1 MERFKVEV
9 KIGARLVTLLVTPSP
24 YWRAYAWW
32 CKGLCDVRMGSGP
45 YRRFALWISPLDV
58 PPEQPETLLAGELC
72 GKVDPLRGSFTC
84 EPAKCLGDQS
94 LPETEVP

>member
-1 MERFKVEV
+1 MERFKEEV
-9 KIGARLVTLLVTPSP
+9 NIGARLVTLLVTPSP

-58 PPEQPETLLAGELC
+58 PPEQSETLLAGELC

>member
-1 MERFKVEV
+1 MRDEV

-45 YRRFALWISPLDV
+45 YRRFALWISSLDV
-58 PPEQPETLLAGELC
+58 PPKQPVTLLVG
-72 GKVDPLRGSFTC
+72 GSPLKGPIGSPF
-84 EPAKCLGDQS
+84 KGDNS
-94 LPETEVP
+94 I